1 MLFGYG
7 TGVSATICMMR
18 GRDPEQLERMKEKCN
33 VENIL
38 NERILL
44 DEAEVNRRL
53 EEKKRRYGQND
64 WSTTDSLSEIRE
76 NTYYLLSIDSRWR
89 RYYSFKPSQSA
100 KL

>member
-7 TGVSATICMMR
+7 SGVSATICMIR

-38 NERILL
+38 AERILL
-44 DEAEVNRRL
+44 DEAEVARRR
-53 EEKKRRYGQND
+53 EEKKRRYGKND
-64 WSTTDSLSEIRE
+64 WSTSDSISEIRE
-76 NTYYLLSIDSRWR
+76 NTYYLLNIDSRWR
-89 RYYSFKPSQSA
+89 RSYSFKPSQSA